1 MMLQLQK
8 IVSVMLMTMLVLLPL
23 LPTQVHASSISG
35 NPAISGFQPA
45 SQGGDAGTGSPQST
59 GARSGAY
66 QTDTFTGSATYSYPI
81 ELPPYRNGLT
91 PQLSLQYSSSNT
103 ATDSI
108 AGYGWSLSWA
118 SIHRRQE
125 GGIENLYN
133 SNTFSANIFGMSG
146 ELTPYALTD
155 STHGEYRFSEESG
168 PYWRVFYNV
177 NNTWT
182 ALNQDGTTFTFG
194 GTSISR
200 QTDPANAS
208 HVYSWGITS
217 IEDAN
222 TGLVTFNY
230 ITNGNRVYPY
240 AITYGPVSVT
250 LSYDTRPDPT
260 THYDAGFAVATTMRL
275 HSVTVDINS
284 AVSSGEYR
292 LWTLGYGAGDNGT
305 RSLLSTVYE
314 SGVSP
319 EGVETEL
326 PTVDF
331 SYTDS
336 GSRGFTPSGATFPT
350 TFTDPNGQDNGF
362 RVLDVNGDGYDDLIQ
377 AYVEHY
383 INPNIYTLIDSV
395 YINNHTPALIYD
407 ASYSFPEGLVMVP
420 MNYSDSTDLLVIMN
434 LVDINNDGLTDLT
447 EGNNFEYTSTAVY
460 LNEDGTFND
469 TSAWPNAANL
479 APYTPNGTDLG
490 RRFVDVNGDGYPDMI
505 LSSENNSL
513 YSTAWITETM
523 LNNGTAENLQSS
535 ALWHAPMAFEWNWY
549 QSEGWERGVRFA
561 DVNGDGLQDI
571 LWAWA
576 DFHDITTLADEQWY
590 ANAVYLNNGNGG
602 WDLAPSWTI
611 PQAFVYSR
619 TGAGLPPSI
628 AANPQLNVSMPDEGG
643 VDAGVRLMDMNADGL
658 VDIVKGDGYWQ
669 YIESV
674 LQSSMSLTVDYPTHE
689 VYLNNGVNGWNLSTT
704 SNTIPTF
711 TNGWASDTSHRYG
724 DADADGLTDVF
735 SDATNVGG
743 DNIYLNS
750 ATPADLLE
758 NITTT
763 KDGEMSIAYEPASAD
778 GSEMPYTSTVVASV
792 TTDDGFGDT
801 HTTNYTYTG
810 GDLVKYDTYK
820 TEFAGFAEVTTTT
833 ESGTSVTAYD
843 QGLTDYGKKGRVIR
857 SQVYSGSGVLLKQY
871 DTTWET
877 VSLGPNRNF
886 TYASQS
892 VQLDYEGTASHRDT
906 AVQYTYDLT
915 TGQVTQTQEL
925 GEVDAEP
932 SGEEYEIP
940 SPTTLEEE
948 GLEGYYQFTEG
959 PPSTFQSMLPSATIA
974 DSSGHG
980 RNLTSQGNAYW
991 APGYTNSS
999 IRIIAD
1005 DQYAEHCSTNGAL
1018 NLGPVYTVSAWIMPT
1033 SLSGLKVIAAKYDS
1047 QRSDG
1052 LGKSWRLMLDG
1063 SQLRWQ
1069 TSTNTTTIQTLS
1081 GSSVTLDQW
1090 SHVAVVSDGTT
1101 VRTYVNGVMG
1111 ASVATAVDPYNSVT
1125 CVVLGVEK
1133 QDENPSNADSY
1144 EFNGMIDEV
1153 RIYNNRAYAP
1163 IADIMDTDLTDDI
1176 TPQPIIAETESVI
1189 TNTLPGDERTTTIA
1203 YTVDTANWIVRPDL
1217 VTLAG
1222 FDSAV
1227 VAKADSNYDS
1237 NGNLVSQSQWLN
1249 TNNTWMTT
1257 LYTVNSA
1264 GLPTTVTNPRGHS
1277 STIQYDAA
1285 YTIFP
1290 TTITNA
1296 LGQVSTQTYNYL
1308 TGQVTSSTDPNSRT
1322 SSYIY
1327 DGIGRLLTASV
1338 PHPTTGIP
1346 TPLTTYTYDDASF
1359 PSSVSTAS
1367 TINSVTL
1374 ESRTYMDGFGRS
1386 VQSWQA
1392 NEGPGQTVTD
1402 FWYNDQGL
1410 TSQATLPYASTSSS
1424 WTGRQSSQ
1432 PSVTTLYDTLG
1443 RAVAVT
1449 SPVGTSYTSY
1459 QPWIVATT
1467 DANGH
1472 LTEYGYNGYGH
1483 MTTVDEHFGPNE
1495 YTTFY
1500 SYNALDQ
1507 MHQKLDVYG
1516 NVQHTTAD
1524 SLGRVV
1530 SQSTLHVPGDPGVGI
1545 WTYQYDVNGN
1555 LLQRTDPSS
1564 RTTSW
1569 TYDALD
1575 RTVNEDWYNNGTPDV
1590 VSTYDTAPNGVGRL
1604 AQVAMDGVTTSF
1616 EYDAQGNTVEET
1628 RVIDADTYT
1637 TAWQYDLGGR
1647 VTHMTYPDN
1656 AMTVD
1661 YTYNTAGMIE
1671 TIMKDGTEPIIEN
1684 MNYAATGQANVI
1696 EYGNGVT
1703 TTNTFDPLENYRLTS
1718 TVTTGTYEDNP
1729 DVDGDGLNF
1738 AQEQLYGT
1746 DPNDPDTDGDTLN
1759 DYAEV
1764 FTYSTNP
1771 TLSDTDADGFSD
1783 PVELTQGTDPL
1794 AVDTT
1799 VYNNNTTAFPVTYNT
1814 IDNVAL
1820 NKPVVSLIPED
1831 PTYSIALGYEADNL
1845 TDGNTSNLA
1854 YPAFQQ
1860 FDYVIDLEG
1869 AFPLE
1874 TVLLQWNEFGI
1885 GEDDNPATPTFITSW
1900 ELTGT
1905 LPSGDEIV
1913 LAAEDSPQA
1922 FYSLVELGDFLQ
1934 TLNFTELEIH
1944 AWSTVNW
1951 IGMFELSAFT
1961 PFVDTDNDALST
1973 YQETELYSTNP
1984 ELFDTNGD
1992 GVPDSLVSR
2001 TLTLTPYSPNPTS
2014 NTTLTWNGTAE
2025 ITPINSTAAVS
2036 LVGVEYSV
2044 SGDAS
2049 VPWTTATA
2057 ADGAFDE
2064 NNEPYTVTLGPLLD
2078 GSYNLE
2084 VRLIT
2089 SIATNN
2095 YTTNNLNNVVTIDTD
2110 ADNDG
2115 VPNASDSCADTA
2127 PIAAADTVNS
2137 DGCALSQLD
2146 TDGDGLN
2153 DYEELV
2159 VYSTD
2164 PTLAD
2169 TDGDTLTD
2177 YDEVVVYNTNPLL
2190 QDTDSDG
2197 LTDSIEI
2204 QEFETDPND
2213 WDTDDDTVSDGDE
2226 VNIYGT
2232 DPLEWDNFV
2241 AEDSDGDQLSDEF
2254 ELANGTDPNDW
2265 DTDDNGMPDSVLG
2278 VGNILYAYSPDPTTN
2293 TDLSYTGMASL
2304 TYPFFSFAPPGMYV
2318 SGVEF
2323 QLETGSSAASAW
2335 YPASPTDGT
2344 WDSSTEDYQFN
2355 TGPLTPGT
2363 HVVAT
2368 KVYVTV
2374 GSITFVAAQHS
2385 DEVTITAEESIS
2397 YADPDDEAP
2406 WWMRLTARPAM
2417 ATVTGDIQH
2426 NTYTYDA
2433 VGNIT
2438 AINDTSITPTEKSVT
2453 YTYDDYYRLMN
2464 ATTTG
2469 YSQGDYSVSYQYDLI
2484 GNLTYKSDAGTL
2496 TYAGTGNPTPHAV
2509 TAVNGTP
2516 YTYDTNGNLTSD
2528 GEHTYTFDIRD
2539 RMVSSGSWTFEYD
2552 HTGQRVTS
2560 TNASTGDTTQ
2570 YVNSFV
2576 ESRPDGMVYYIYA
2589 GGERVAQ
2596 VVDGQTYYYH
2606 KDHLQGTA
2614 LVTNEAGVVTFISDY
2629 TPYGGTSYSVSYGP
2643 DVAYTYGGKEF
2654 NEDIGVTYFGARYY
2668 NPTIGRFI
2676 SMDPVSQPAA
2686 VPQLHN
2692 EYSYSANSPIL
2703 FTDPTGGAAKKFNTD
2718 KYSPYSLTK
2727 KIELY
2732 TSYIRN
2738 KFGSTDAAAMQ
2749 STIIKIA
2756 VQHQMASAQL
2766 GIAPFGSPLNT
2777 YQFRPVQSF
2786 HNKAPG
2792 YGYPSNRHP
2801 GVDINYNFSGALPTV
2816 FATISGKATAYFA
2829 ESNVHIDYK
2838 KDKNGN
2844 IIESKEHS
2852 VTGNAMHG
2860 GADPLGLGNYVKI
2873 EGSNFRVFFGHL
2885 SQVLI
2890 PTGESVEV
2898 TYGMAIGIMGTTGNS
2913 EGNHVHYQ
2921 VEYKDASGNWSYVD
2935 PENYG
2940 LFFDLDGNA
2949 LAIEQKWKYD
2959 KQ

>member
-1 MMLQLQK
+1 MLLQLQK
-8 IVSVMLMTMLVLLPL
+8 IVSVMLMTVLVLLPL
-23 LPTQVHASSISG
+23 LPTQVQASSISG
-35 NPAISGFQPA
+35 NPGISGFQPA

-168 PYWRVFYNV
+168 PYWRLFYNV

-194 GTSISR
+194 GTAISR

-208 HVYSWGITS
+208 HVYSWNITS
-217 IEDAN
+217 IEDTN

-240 AITYGPVSVT
+240 AIAYGPVSVT

-260 THYDAGFAVATTMRL
+260 THYDAGFAVTTSLRL
-275 HSVTVDINS
+275 HSVTVDVNS
-284 AVSSGEYR
+284 TVSSGEYR
-292 LWTLGYGAGDNGT
+292 LWTLGYDVGDNGT

-319 EGVETEL
+319 EGLETEL

-336 GSRGFTPSGATFPT
+336 GTRGFSPSGATFPT

-383 INPNIYTLIDSV
+383 INPNAYILNDSV

-407 ASYSFPEGLVMVP
+407 ASYSFPEGFVIDA
-420 MNYSDSTDLLVIMN
+420 MNYSSPTVLFVIMN
-434 LVDINNDGLTDLT
+434 LVDINNDGRTDLT
-447 EGNNFEYTSTAVY
+447 EGNNFQNTTQAVY
-460 LNEDGTFND
+460 LNESGTFND
-469 TSAWPNAANL
+469 TAAWPNAANL

-490 RRFVDVNGDGYPDMI
+490 RRFVDVNGDGYPDMV
-505 LSSENNSL
+505 LSSENSSL

-523 LNNGTAENLQSS
+523 LNNGAVENLQSS
-535 ALWHAPMAFEWNWY
+535 ALWHAPMAFEWNSY
-549 QSEGWERGVRFA
+549 QSAGWERGVRFA

-571 LWAWA
+571 LWAWV
-576 DFHDITTLADEQWY
+576 DFHDITTLADEEWY

-628 AANPQLNVSMPDEGG
+628 AANPQLNVQMPDEGG

-689 VYLNNGVNGWNLSTT
+689 VYLNNGVNGWALSTT

-735 SDATNVGG
+735 ADATNYGG

-763 KDGEMSIAYEPASAD
+763 KDGEMSITYEPASAD
-778 GSEMPYTSTVVASV
+778 GSEMPYTSTVVAAV

-801 HTTNYTYTG
+801 HTTSYTYTG

-843 QGLTDYGKKGRVIR
+843 QGLTDYGKKGRMIR
-857 SQVYSGSGVLLKQY
+857 SQIYSGSGVLLKQY

-877 VSLGPNRNF
+877 ISLGPNRNF

-892 VQLDYEGTASHRDT
+892 VQLDYEGTSSHRDT
-906 AVQYTYDLT
+906 AVQYAYDLA

-932 SGEEYEIP
+932 ST
-940 SPTTLEEE
+940 PTTS
-948 GLEGYYQFTEG
+948 
-959 PPSTFQSMLPSATIA
+959 ST
-974 DSSGHG
+974 
-980 RNLTSQGNAYW
+980 
-991 APGYTNSS
+991 
-999 IRIIAD
+999 
-1005 DQYAEHCSTNGAL
+1005 
-1018 NLGPVYTVSAWIMPT
+1018 
-1033 SLSGLKVIAAKYDS
+1033 
-1047 QRSDG
+1047 
-1052 LGKSWRLMLDG
+1052 
-1063 SQLRWQ
+1063 
-1069 TSTNTTTIQTLS
+1069 
-1081 GSSVTLDQW
+1081 
-1090 SHVAVVSDGTT
+1090 
-1101 VRTYVNGVMG
+1101 
-1111 ASVATAVDPYNSVT
+1111 
-1125 CVVLGVEK
+1125 
-1133 QDENPSNADSY
+1133 
-1144 EFNGMIDEV
+1144 
-1153 RIYNNRAYAP
+1153 
-1163 IADIMDTDLTDDI
+1163 
-1176 TPQPIIAETESVI
+1176 I
-1189 TNTLPGDERTTTIA
+1189 TNILPGDERTTAIT
-1203 YTVDTANWIVRPDL
+1203 YTVDTANWIVRPDV

-1222 FDSAV
+1222 FESEV

-1237 NGNLVSQSQWLN
+1237 NGNLTSQAQWLN

-1257 LYTVNSA
+1257 TYAVNSA
-1264 GLPTTVTNPRGHS
+1264 GLPTTVTNPRGYF

-1308 TGQVTSSTDPNSRT
+1308 TGQVTSSTDSNGRTT
-1322 SSYIY
+1322 SSVY

-1338 PHPTTGIP
+1338 PHPTTGVP

-1359 PSSVSTAS
+1359 PSSVTTSS
-1367 TINSVTL
+1367 TIDSVTL

-1410 TSQATLPYASTSSS
+1410 TSQATLPYSSS
-1424 WTGRQSSQ
+1424 AVTWTGRQSSQ
-1432 PSVTTLYDTLG
+1432 PSVTSLYDTLG
-1443 RAVAVT
+1443 RTVAVT

-1459 QPWIVATT
+1459 QLWIVATT

-1575 RTVNEDWYNNGTPDV
+1575 RTVNEDWYNDGTPDV

-1628 RVIDADTYT
+1628 RVIGTDTYT

-1684 MNYAATGQANVI
+1684 MDYAPTGQANVI
-1696 EYGNGVT
+1696 EYGNSVV
-1703 TTNTFDPLENYRLTS
+1703 TTNTFDPIQNYRLTS
-1718 TVTTGTYEDNP
+1718 TATTGTYEDNP

-1764 FTYSTNP
+1764 FTYGTNP

-1783 PVELTQGTDPL
+1783 PVELAQGTNPL

-1799 VYNNNTTAFPVTYNT
+1799 VYNNNTSSFPVTYNT

-1820 NKPVVSLIPED
+1820 NRPVVSLIPED

-1845 TDGNTSNLA
+1845 TDGNTSSLA

-1860 FDYVIDLEG
+1860 FNYVIDLEG

-1885 GEDDNPATPTFITSW
+1885 GEDSNPSTPTYITSW

-1905 LPSGDEIV
+1905 LESGEEIV
-1913 LAAEDSPQA
+1913 LASEDSPQA
-1922 FYSLVELGDFLQ
+1922 NYSLVELGTFLQ
-1934 TLNFTELEIH
+1934 TLNFTQLEIH

-1951 IGMFELSAFT
+1951 IGIFELSAYT

-2025 ITPINSTAAVS
+2025 IVPINSTAAVS

-2057 ADGAFDE
+2057 ADGAFDG
-2064 NNEPYTVTLGPLLD
+2064 NNEPYTVTVGPLLD
-2078 GSYNLE
+2078 GSFNLE

-2089 SIATNN
+2089 SIAANN
-2095 YTTNNLNNVVTIDTD
+2095 YTTNNLNNVVTVDTD

-2115 VPNASDSCADTA
+2115 VPDASDSCADTA

-2169 TDGDTLTD
+2169 TDGDTLAD

-2197 LTDSIEI
+2197 LSDFLEI
-2204 QEFETDPND
+2204 DEFETDPND

-2241 AEDSDGDQLSDEF
+2241 AEDSDGDLLSDEF

-2323 QLETGSSAASAW
+2323 QLETGSSAASPW
-2335 YPASPTDGT
+2335 VTASPTDGA

-2355 TGPLTPGT
+2355 TGPLAPGT
-2363 HVVAT
+2363 HT
-2368 KVYVTV
+2368 ISTQVYVTV

-2385 DEVTITAEESIS
+2385 DEVTIVDEGPIT

-2426 NTYTYDA
+2426 NAYTYDA

-2453 YTYDDYYRLMN
+2453 YTYDDYYRLTS

-2484 GNLTYKSDAGTL
+2484 GNLTYKSDVGTL
-2496 TYAGTGNPTPHAV
+2496 TYDGTGNPTPHAV
-2509 TAVNGTP
+2509 TDVNGTP

-2528 GEHTYTFDIRD
+2528 GEHTYAFDIRD

-2560 TNASTGDTTQ
+2560 TNTANGDTTQ

-2576 ESRPDGMVYYIYA
+2576 ESRPDGLVYYIYA

-2629 TPYGGTSYSVSYGP
+2629 TPYGGTSYNVNYGS

-2676 SMDPVSQPAA
+2676 SMDPVDQPLAA
-2686 VPQLHN
+2686 PQLHN
-2692 EYSYSANSPIL
+2692 EYSYSGNSPMVFVDPSGGVNIFFSDL
-2703 FTDPTGGAAKKFNTD
+2703 FPDR
-2718 KYSPYSLTK
+2718 YSPRSLTR
-2727 KIELY
+2727 KIWQSGIIAE
-2732 TSYIRN
+2732 TRN
-2738 KFGSTDAAAMQ
+2738 QYGSTDAKVVEAKITAA
-2749 STIIKIA
+2749 A
-2756 VQHQMASAQL
+2756 VAAQIEDAKH
-2766 GIAPFGSPLNT
+2766 GVAPFGSPLDSYHFKPSQN
-2777 YQFRPVQSF
+2777 F
-2786 HNKAPG
+2786 HNYAG
-2792 YGYPSNRHP
+2792 YDSNGKLMYKNAGGHHR
-2801 GVDINYNFSGALPTV
+2801 GVDLAMSQGGTLPTV
-2816 FATISGKATAYFA
+2816 YATMTGTAKIFF
-2829 ESNVHIDYK
+2829 NIQ
-2838 KDKNGN
+2838 NGGYN
-2844 IIESKEHS
+2844 PD
-2852 VTGNAMHG
+2852 GY
-2860 GADPLGLGNYVKI
+2860 GNYI
-2873 EGSNFRVFFGHL
+2873 QITDGRFRVQFSHL
-2885 SQVLI
+2885 SSVLI
-2890 PTGESVEV
+2890 QDGVV
-2898 TYGMAIGIMGTTGNS
+2898 NYGDAIGIMGDTGYS
-2913 EGNHVHYQ
+2913 FGNHLDYEIHYWATWTND
-2921 VEYKDASGNWSYVD
+2921 KG
-2935 PENYG
+2935 ENVSDWVLVNPNDYG
-2940 LFFDLDGNA
+2940 LWYDLDGNA
-2949 LAIEQKWKYD
+2949 LDIPHNWTFSD
-2959 KQ
+2959 V